1 MSVNRLKWI
10 APLLVGLISVLAK
23 GSPQSLQVEGDRLVL
38 PKASY
43 SKWQGTVIP
52 GVPETMREWIGSYLE
67 ELPNFVCDYKES
79 RSEMFREGWV
89 LMDTN
94 EGQVRHVDGKSDFLV
109 EIESG
114 IPTNKQIWEVTSASL
129 ESFSSFFGVLSPS
142 TNYRFTPNGEG
153 LFTFQ
158 SDAGIH
164 LFNGFTRD
172 GVKRGVKNYP
182 TWGTVQLEKSSH
194 AIREFIEYLRVPERG
209 MLAGL
214 FTSGFRAGEH
224 SWLREFGY
232 VDVGEKSYWLP
243 KREEIK
249 SIYSDPKHDPQRV
262 VQTYDNC
269 RRFEVDSTIRYGNA
283 VDASQPGFKQ
293 ATGGTGSE
301 LGTTTEALEKGE
313 NTGLEVGANLDSAG
327 FAGRSPNIPP
337 QAPPAASQPPLSK
350 AVRTSPKRNAPS
362 EDRPPRSPRHE
373 KESLLKRYG
382 YHSTAPYEDEEDRP
396 LLSRYGYVATEYQP
410 PEPEEDSFIPSRYGY
425 YASDFDRP
433 PLREPP
439 PEDEQVPEDD
449 RSVFWWFVSTGIL
462 AFVGS
467 FLGNFLRGRRG

>member
-52 GVPETMREWIGSYLE
+52 GVPETMREWIVSYLD

-79 RSEMFREGWV
+79 TSEMFRGSWV

-109 EIESG
+109 ATEDGS
-114 IPTNKQIWEVTSASL
+114 PTNKRIWEVSRGSL
-129 ESFSSFFGVLSPS
+129 ESFASISGVLSPS

-153 LFTFQ
+153 VFAFQ

-164 LFNGFTRD
+164 LVSGYTKDGRKK
-172 GVKRGVKNYP
+172 GVKHYP
-182 TWGTVQLEKSSH
+182 TWGTVRVEKSSH
-194 AIREFIEYLRVPERG
+194 AIREFIEYMTVPERG
-209 MLAGL
+209 RLASL
-214 FTSGFRAGEH
+214 FVSGFVPGEH

-232 VDVGEKSYWLP
+232 VDVGENSHWLP
-243 KREEIK
+243 KREELTV
-249 SIYSDPKHDPQRV
+249 IYSDQKHDPRRV

-301 LGTTTEALEKGE
+301 
-313 NTGLEVGANLDSAG
+313 
-327 FAGRSPNIPP
+327 
-337 QAPPAASQPPLSK
+337 
-350 AVRTSPKRNAPS
+350 
-362 EDRPPRSPRHE
+362 
-373 KESLLKRYG
+373 
-382 YHSTAPYEDEEDRP
+382 
-396 LLSRYGYVATEYQP
+396 
-410 PEPEEDSFIPSRYGY
+410 
-425 YASDFDRP
+425 
-433 PLREPP
+433 
-439 PEDEQVPEDD
+439 DD
-449 RSVFWWFVSTGIL
+449 
-462 AFVGS
+462 
-467 FLGNFLRGRRG
+467 